1 MTEAEAQAWFAGL
14 LASGR
19 AAAPVPAALA
29 GLVAGMLQSSTLL
42 PQGGAGYALN
52 RAFMPLDEAR
62 IRAALGDLRAGAT
75 DLDAVSSDTADDSS
89 LSSSRGAQ
97 RRGDLQPHAPIAL
110 RVRPICVS
118 TQDEARALATTA
130 LPAAPACVV
139 LAEAQTGARGRAGRR
154 WDTAPLAT
162 LALTLV
168 TDTRR
173 PASAL
178 PALAPALGV
187 VLAEALAPEAADLG
201 LKWPNDLWRDGG
213 KLAGLLVEAAPR
225 PDGSLRLAIG
235 LGLNVREL
243 PLLQTLG
250 RPVRALPQGGQIDR
264 NRLAARLINAL
275 WQGWQTY
282 AAQGFAPFAARYAER
297 DLLRGQSVTLSVGG
311 VQRTGI
317 GAGLA
322 EDGALLLD
330 FDGRIERIVAGEVEG
345 PLRLDA
351 AG

>member
-1 MTEAEAQAWFAGL
+1 MTDSDATLWFADL

-19 AAAPVPAALA
+19 ATSLPPPALA
-29 GLVAGMLQSSTLL
+29 PLVAGMLQSTTLL
-42 PQGGAGYALN
+42 PQGTAGFALN
-52 RAFMPLDEAR
+52 RAFAPLDEAR
-62 IRAALGDLRAGAT
+62 IRAALADLAAPQAGA
-75 DLDAVSSDTADDSS
+75 LAAIAV
-89 LSSSRGAQ
+89 R
-97 RRGDLQPHAPIAL
+97 AL
-110 RVRPICVS
+110 PICTS
-118 TQDEARALATTA
+118 TQDEARVLATTA

-139 LAEAQTGARGRAGRR
+139 LAEAQTGGRGRAGRR
-154 WDTAPLAT
+154 WDSPPLAS

-168 TDTRR
+168 ADTRL

-201 LKWPNDLWRDGG
+201 LKWPNDLWRDSG

-243 PLLQTLG
+243 PLMQTLG
-250 RPVRALPQGGQIDR
+250 RPVRALPQGGRIDR
-264 NRLAARLINAL
+264 NRLAARLIGAL

-297 DLLRGQSVTLSVGG
+297 DLLRGQSVTLSIGG
-311 VQRTGI
+311 TQRTGI

-330 FDGRIERIVAGEVEG
+330 FDGRVERIVAGEVEG
-345 PLRLDA
+345 PLQLDA